1 MKNLNYYLNWLVEV
15 SQNTNLKMIDKSIKF
30 FGINIAILTISD
42 TRNFDNDKSGSTLRK
57 LVEDCG
63 HTCILRDIVKDEPKE
78 LLSIFN
84 KWTNN
89 KNLDVIITTGGTG
102 LTGRDITVDVLETY
116 FDKKIDG
123 FGELFRYISYKKIG
137 TSTIQSRA
145 TAGTKSGKYIFCLP
159 GSPSACKD
167 AWEEILKFQ
176 LDIRHKPCNF
186 VEIMPRLNEA

>member
-1 MKNLNYYLNWLVEV
+1 MEV
-15 SQNTNLKMIDKSIKF
+15 YQNTNLKMIDKSIKF

-42 TRNFDNDKSGSTLRK
+42 TRNFDNDKSGSILRK
-57 LVEDCG
+57 LVDDSG
-63 HTCILRDIVKDEPKE
+63 HTCILRDIVKDERIE
-78 LLSIFN
+78 LLSLFN

-145 TAGTKSGKYIFCLP
+145 IAGTKNGKYIFCLP
-159 GSPSACKD
+159 GSTTACKD

-186 VEIMPRLNEA
+186 VEIMPRLKEG